1 MRTSIM
7 IIAIGL
13 IIFIG
18 HYLRGVFD
26 RKSIPDVLGLML
38 LGFIIG
44 PIGQLVSPDS
54 FGKFGALFSNL
65 VLVLILF
72 ESGIDLK
79 FDEVKSSLKSSSG
92 ITIMGFFVTWLVLTV
107 FVKLVFNSDWLTCL
121 YIGATMGGTSSVVVA
136 GLVKKIHILPK
147 TSATLIME
155 SAQTDLFTLAIPISI
170 LKLMTTG
177 EIRPEIVLSGFFASL
192 VLALFI
198 GIAGGILWL
207 LLLNKIPSMKST
219 KFSTLAFLFILYG
232 VCEYLNYS
240 GPLTV
245 LTFGIIIGNAKSI
258 KLKFLNSKKQI
269 PSDMLNK
276 SEIDFLNELVFLFRT
291 FFFIWIG
298 MNIKVERLDWFL
310 MGGVATAALYI
321 ARILLIRIIADKK
334 NPVLDNAT
342 ISIMIPKGLGAA
354 VIATLPA
361 QAGLADGTF
370 IQSFCYSVI
379 FFSTLLCVL
388 FFFLIKSGISMPIY
402 NLIFSN
408 KYNSQPS

>member
-1 MRTSIM
+1 MRISIM

-44 PIGQLVSPDS
+44 PVCQLVSPDS

-79 FDEVKSSLKSSSG
+79 LDEVKSSLKSSSG
-92 ITIMGFFVTWLVLTV
+92 ITIMGFFVTWLVLSV

-136 GLVKKIHILPK
+136 GLVKKINILPK

-177 EIRPEIVLSGFFASL
+177 EIRPEIVISGFFASL
-192 VLALFI
+192 ILALFI

-207 LLLNKIPSMKST
+207 FILNKIPSMKST

-245 LTFGIIIGNAKSI
+245 LTFGIILGNAKSI
-258 KLKFLNSKKQI
+258 KLNFLKSNNQMQSAVL
-269 PSDMLNK
+269 SK

-310 MGGVATAALYI
+310 MGGVATAVLYL

-334 NPVLDNAT
+334 NPVVDNAA

-361 QAGLADGTF
+361 QAGLADGAF

-388 FFFLIKSGISMPIY
+388 FFFLIKSRISMPIY

-408 KYNSQPS
+408 KYNRQPS

>member
-379 FFSTLLCVL
+379 FFSTLLCVF

>member
-1 MRTSIM
+1 MRISII

-44 PIGQLVSPDS
+44 PVGQLVSPDS
-54 FGKFGALFSNL
+54 FGKFSALFSNL

-79 FDEVKSSLKSSSG
+79 LEEVKSSLKSSSG
-92 ITIMGFFVTWLVLTV
+92 ITIMGFFVTWLVLTL

-136 GLVKKIHILPK
+136 GLVKKINILPK

-177 EIRPEIVLSGFFASL
+177 EIKPEIVISGFFASL
-192 VLALFI
+192 ILALFI

-207 LLLNKIPSMKST
+207 FILNKIPSMKST

-245 LTFGIIIGNAKSI
+245 LTFGIILGNTKSI
-258 KLKFLNSKKQI
+258 KLNFLKSNNQMQSAVLSKT
-269 PSDMLNK
+269 
-276 SEIDFLNELVFLFRT
+276 EIDFLNELVFLFRT

-298 MNIKVERLDWFL
+298 MNIKIERLDWLL
-310 MGGVATAALYI
+310 MGGAATSALYL
-321 ARILLIRIIADKK
+321 ARILLIRLIADKN
-334 NPVLDNAT
+334 NPVLDNAA

-408 KYNSQPS
+408 KYNTKPS

>member
-1 MRTSIM
+1 
-7 IIAIGL
+7 
-13 IIFIG
+13 
-18 HYLRGVFD
+18 
-26 RKSIPDVLGLML
+26 
-38 LGFIIG
+38 
-44 PIGQLVSPDS
+44 
-54 FGKFGALFSNL
+54 
-65 VLVLILF
+65 
-72 ESGIDLK
+72 
-79 FDEVKSSLKSSSG
+79 
-92 ITIMGFFVTWLVLTV
+92 
-107 FVKLVFNSDWLTCL
+107 
-121 YIGATMGGTSSVVVA
+121 MGGTSSVVVA
-136 GLVKKIHILPK
+136 GLVKKINILPK

-177 EIRPEIVLSGFFASL
+177 EIKPEIVISGFFASL
-192 VLALFI
+192 ILALFI

-207 LLLNKIPSMKST
+207 FILNKIPSMKST

-245 LTFGIIIGNAKSI
+245 LTFGIILGNTKSI
-258 KLKFLNSKKQI
+258 KLNFLKSNNQMQSAVLSKT
-269 PSDMLNK
+269 
-276 SEIDFLNELVFLFRT
+276 EIDFLNELVFLFRT

-298 MNIKVERLDWFL
+298 MNIKIERLDWFL
-310 MGGVATAALYI
+310 MGGAATSALYL
-321 ARILLIRIIADKK
+321 ARILLIRLIADKN
-334 NPVLDNAT
+334 NPVLDNAA

-408 KYNSQPS
+408 KYNTKPS

>member
-1 MRTSIM
+1 MRISII

-44 PIGQLVSPDS
+44 PVGQLVSPDS

-79 FDEVKSSLKSSSG
+79 LDEVKSSLKSSSG
-92 ITIMGFFVTWLVLTV
+92 ITILGFFVTWLVLTV

-136 GLVKKIHILPK
+136 GLVKKINILPK

-177 EIRPEIVLSGFFASL
+177 EIRPEIVISGFFASL
-192 VLALFI
+192 ILALFI

-207 LLLNKIPSMKST
+207 FILNKIPSMKST

-245 LTFGIIIGNAKSI
+245 LTFGIILGNAKSI
-258 KLKFLNSKKQI
+258 KLNFLKSNNQMQSAVL
-269 PSDMLNK
+269 SK

-310 MGGVATAALYI
+310 MGGVATAVLYL

-334 NPVLDNAT
+334 NPVVDNAA

-361 QAGLADGTF
+361 QAGLADGAF

-388 FFFLIKSGISMPIY
+388 FFFLIKSRISMPIY

-408 KYNSQPS
+408 KYNRQPS

>member
-1 MRTSIM
+1 M

-379 FFSTLLCVL
+379 FFSTLLCVF

>member
-1 MRTSIM
+1 MRISII

-26 RKSIPDVLGLML
+26 RKSFPDVLGLML

-44 PIGQLVSPDS
+44 PVGQLVSPDS

-79 FDEVKSSLKSSSG
+79 LEEVKSSLKSSSG
-92 ITIMGFFVTWLVLTV
+92 ITIMGFFVTWLVLTL

-136 GLVKKIHILPK
+136 GLVKKINILPK

-177 EIRPEIVLSGFFASL
+177 EIKPEIVISGFFASL
-192 VLALFI
+192 ILALFI

-207 LLLNKIPSMKST
+207 FILNKIPSMKST

-245 LTFGIIIGNAKSI
+245 LTFGIILGNTKSI
-258 KLKFLNSKKQI
+258 KLNFLKSNNQMQSAVLSKT
-269 PSDMLNK
+269 
-276 SEIDFLNELVFLFRT
+276 EIDFLNELVFLFRT

-298 MNIKVERLDWFL
+298 MNIKIERLDWFL
-310 MGGVATAALYI
+310 MGGAATSALYL
-321 ARILLIRIIADKK
+321 ARILLIRLIADKN
-334 NPVLDNAT
+334 NPVLDNAA

-408 KYNSQPS
+408 KYNTKPS

>member
-1 MRTSIM
+1 M

-44 PIGQLVSPDS
+44 PVCQLVSPDS

-79 FDEVKSSLKSSSG
+79 LDEVKSSLKSSSG
-92 ITIMGFFVTWLVLTV
+92 ITIMGFFVTWLVLSV

-136 GLVKKIHILPK
+136 GLVKKINILPK

-177 EIRPEIVLSGFFASL
+177 EIRPEIVISGFFASL
-192 VLALFI
+192 ILALFI

-207 LLLNKIPSMKST
+207 FILNKIPSMKST

-245 LTFGIIIGNAKSI
+245 LTFGIILGNAKSI
-258 KLKFLNSKKQI
+258 KLNFLKSNNQMQSAVL
-269 PSDMLNK
+269 SK

-310 MGGVATAALYI
+310 MGGVATAVLYL

-334 NPVLDNAT
+334 NPVVDNAA

-361 QAGLADGTF
+361 QAGLADGAF

-388 FFFLIKSGISMPIY
+388 FFFLIKSRISMPIY

-408 KYNSQPS
+408 KYNRQPS

>member
-1 MRTSIM
+1 MRISII

-44 PIGQLVSPDS
+44 PVGQLVSPDS

-79 FDEVKSSLKSSSG
+79 LEEVKSSLKSSSG
-92 ITIMGFFVTWLVLTV
+92 ITIMGFFVTWLVLTL

-136 GLVKKIHILPK
+136 GLVKKINILPK

-177 EIRPEIVLSGFFASL
+177 EIKPEIVISGFFASL
-192 VLALFI
+192 ILALFI

-207 LLLNKIPSMKST
+207 FILNKIPSMKST

-245 LTFGIIIGNAKSI
+245 LTFGIILGNTKSI
-258 KLKFLNSKKQI
+258 KLNFLKSNNQMQSAVLSKT
-269 PSDMLNK
+269 
-276 SEIDFLNELVFLFRT
+276 EIDFLNELVFLFRT

-298 MNIKVERLDWFL
+298 MNIKIERLDWFL
-310 MGGVATAALYI
+310 MGGAATSALYL
-321 ARILLIRIIADKK
+321 ARIFLIRIIADKN
-334 NPVLDNAT
+334 NPVLDNAA

-408 KYNSQPS
+408 KYNTKPS